1 MIVPMKKVFLVVQ
14 ENGLKDTLKK
24 LRKFGLVHLE
34 QLDGASEKLDTLKS
48 DLSQIQLAYSMLSEQ
63 KAAKG
68 SVKDVDTLSM
78 DKAVEVAKD
87 VVNLSERKKTCFAQ
101 ITADT
106 VELERYSAWGEFVP
120 SDFAY
125 LKEKG
130 IPLTLYEIPS
140 DKYGLI
146 DKDTRTLLVSKD
158 KSQAR
163 FLLLDEVESGVHPAG
178 LPPEAY
184 QISLPAMST
193 KELSERIKENKAE
206 ITKIEETLL
215 SDRCYVPALKKT
227 LDTYEKEIE
236 FENIYSGMGKD
247 VASEE
252 SAVPLGALAWVTGY
266 IPTSDLPALQNEAKA
281 QNWALMADDPAED
294 DENVPTKLKNNKLVG
309 LIYPVSDFLG
319 TVPGYHE
326 YDISNWFLLF
336 FTILFA
342 MIFGDAGYGILLT
355 AIAVLGIL
363 SAVSKKKSPA
373 PVMKLLLLIG
383 VTTIVWGTLTCTW
396 FGLRPEQLP
405 DSIKGLSLAAISNVS
420 SAKEG
425 FVLGYS
431 FDLSYELWVKENLQ
445 IFCFS
450 LALVQLSI
458 AHLKGIARYHKSVR
472 CLGELGSMLMLWGMY
487 YVVLSMVVDGNRFP
501 LGADGAMIVPGINV
515 PLPTLCI
522 GLIGFGFFLSFVFS
536 NYSGSVVKSILESCK
551 NIVSVLLGVVNVF
564 SDIVSYIR
572 LWAVALA
579 GSAISDT
586 VNTMAGPMLGKLIFF
601 LGILLLVFGHGLNM
615 ILNVLSV
622 IVHGVR
628 LNTLEFS
635 THLGMSWSGF
645 KYKPFSEQ

>member
-14 ENGLKDTLKK
+14 EKGLKDTLKN
-24 LRKFGLVHLE
+24 LRKLGLLHLE
-34 QLDGASEKLDTLKS
+34 QLEGSSEKLDSLKS
-48 DLSQIQLAYSMLSEQ
+48 DLAQIQTAYSLLSEQ

-68 SVKDVDTLSM
+68 TKSASEVESLEM
-78 DKAVEVAKD
+78 DKAVEVANT

-101 ITADT
+101 IAADT
-106 VELERYSAWGEFVP
+106 VELERYSSWGEVVP
-120 SDFAY
+120 ADFEY

-130 IPLTLYEIPS
+130 ISLSLYEIPA
-140 DKYGLI
+140 DKYASI
-146 DKDTRTLLVSKD
+146 DQNTRTLVVNKD
-158 KSQAR
+158 KSQIR
-163 FLLLDEVESGVHPAG
+163 FLLLGETAERPIG

-184 QISLPAMST
+184 QISLPSIST
-193 KELSERIKENKAE
+193 KELASRIEGNKKEIVSIDEK
-206 ITKIEETLL
+206 LL
-215 SDRCYVPALKKT
+215 SDRCYVSALKKT
-227 LDTYEKEIE
+227 LDLYEKEIE
-236 FENIYSGMGKD
+236 FENVYSGMGKD
-247 VASEE
+247 VALSDSEI
-252 SAVPLGALAWVTGY
+252 PLSALAWVTGY
-266 IPTSDLPALQNEAKA
+266 IPTSDLPALQSEAKA

-336 FTILFA
+336 FTIFFA
-342 MIFGDAGYGILLT
+342 MIFGDGGYGFLLT
-355 AIAVLGIL
+355 AVAVLGIV
-363 SAVSKKKSPA
+363 SAVAKKKSPA

-405 DSIKGLSLAAISNVS
+405 VWLKDLSLPAISNVS
-420 SAKEG
+420 SAKDG
-425 FVLGYS
+425 VVPGYS
-431 FDLSYELWVKENLQ
+431 FGLTYELWVKENLQ

-487 YVVLSMVVDGNRFP
+487 YVVLSMVVDGARFP
-501 LGADGAMIVPGINV
+501 LSADGAMIVPGISV

-645 KYKPFSEQ
+645 KYKPFSEK

>member
-14 ENGLKDTLKK
+14 EKGLKDTLKN
-24 LRKFGLVHLE
+24 LRKLGLLHLE
-34 QLDGASEKLDTLKS
+34 QLEGSSEKLDSLKS
-48 DLSQIQLAYSMLSEQ
+48 DLAQIQTAYSLLSEQ

-68 SVKDVDTLSM
+68 TKSVSEVESLEM
-78 DKAVEVAKD
+78 DKAVEVANI

-101 ITADT
+101 IAADT
-106 VELERYSAWGEFVP
+106 VELERYSSWGEVVP
-120 SDFAY
+120 ADFEY

-130 IPLTLYEIPS
+130 ISLSLYEIPA
-140 DKYGLI
+140 DKYASI
-146 DKDTRTLLVSKD
+146 DQNTRTLVVNKD
-158 KSQAR
+158 KSQIR
-163 FLLLDEVESGVHPAG
+163 FLLLGETAERPIG

-184 QISLPAMST
+184 QISLPSIST
-193 KELSERIKENKAE
+193 KELASRIEGNKKEIVSIDEK
-206 ITKIEETLL
+206 LL
-215 SDRCYVPALKKT
+215 SDRCYVSALKKT
-227 LDTYEKEIE
+227 LDLYEKEIE
-236 FENIYSGMGKD
+236 FENVYSGMGKD
-247 VASEE
+247 VALSDSEI
-252 SAVPLGALAWVTGY
+252 PLSALAWVTGY
-266 IPTSDLPALQNEAKA
+266 IPTSDLPALQSEAKA

-336 FTILFA
+336 FTIFFA
-342 MIFGDAGYGILLT
+342 MIFGDGGYGFLLT
-355 AIAVLGIL
+355 AVAVLGIV
-363 SAVSKKKSPA
+363 SAVAKKKSPA

-405 DSIKGLSLAAISNVS
+405 VLLKDLSLPAISNVS
-420 SAKEG
+420 SAKDG
-425 FVLGYS
+425 VVPGYS
-431 FDLSYELWVKENLQ
+431 FGLTYELWVKENLQ

-487 YVVLSMVVDGNRFP
+487 YVVLSMVVDGARFP
-501 LGADGAMIVPGINV
+501 LSADGAMIVPGINV

-645 KYKPFSEQ
+645 KYKPFSEK